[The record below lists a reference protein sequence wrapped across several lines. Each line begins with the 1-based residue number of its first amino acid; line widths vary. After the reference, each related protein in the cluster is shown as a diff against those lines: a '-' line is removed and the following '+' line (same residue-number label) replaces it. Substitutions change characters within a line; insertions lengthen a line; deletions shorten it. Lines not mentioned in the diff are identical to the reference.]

1 MVIMLYRPSPQLPEP
16 SIHAARRCY
25 EASAFNVG
33 MHREQMATGSIDL
46 TWVSTQS
53 LIMAINTMLWTLSY
67 PDIRRE
73 HPLDEV
79 QSYLRVAL
87 DGLMLAAPRWPG
99 CESALRLYRSL
110 IAACLKAY
118 ETADS
123 FVVHSPSNQP
133 SPASAHDIATP
144 PPMSSPSSTTTNSLY
159 SINTVT
165 PGHGMSD
172 VESHG
177 TGSRGPSAEPP
188 HVSPA
193 QAPTMPVSQPQI
205 KPSHPV
211 PGIPTDQT
219 PQSQPV
225 QGQQMYNLTQPYP
238 LTANYLNS
246 NFDPDTPF
254 NTFPSVVPGLPG
266 WDPNYTAASTT
277 AGGLSY
283 VDAMVDPMFWL
294 GTIGDQYSQY
304 SNQPFTWRE
313 RTLSQQEQ
321 MELMDTLEDNIPDV
335 SAQLMN
341 ESTIYYRS

>member
-1 MVIMLYRPSPQLPEP
+1 
-16 SIHAARRCY
+16 
-25 EASAFNVG
+25 
-33 MHREQMATGSIDL
+33 
-46 TWVSTQS
+46 
-53 LIMAINTMLWTLSY
+53 
-67 PDIRRE
+67 
-73 HPLDEV
+73 
-79 QSYLRVAL
+79 
-87 DGLMLAAPRWPG
+87 
-99 CESALRLYRSL
+99 
-110 IAACLKAY
+110 
-118 ETADS
+118 
-123 FVVHSPSNQP
+123 
-133 SPASAHDIATP
+133 
-144 PPMSSPSSTTTNSLY
+144 
-159 SINTVT
+159 
-165 PGHGMSD
+165 
-172 VESHG
+172 
-177 TGSRGPSAEPP
+177 
-188 HVSPA
+188 
-193 QAPTMPVSQPQI
+193 
-205 KPSHPV
+205 
-211 PGIPTDQT
+211 
-219 PQSQPV
+219 
-225 QGQQMYNLTQPYP
+225 MYNLTQPYP